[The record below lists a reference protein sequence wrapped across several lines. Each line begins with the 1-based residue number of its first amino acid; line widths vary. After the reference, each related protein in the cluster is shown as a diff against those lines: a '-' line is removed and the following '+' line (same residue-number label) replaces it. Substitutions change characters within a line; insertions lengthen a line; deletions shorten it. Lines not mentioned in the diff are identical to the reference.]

1 MTRNLPSCV
10 LEKFNGYETIRNDIA
25 NKEKLDFTPIN
36 IVYEPSFDE
45 EKHVVCNF
53 TDEIHTPYRSYL
65 GRFDKGKERL
75 SHRIVRQCHYC
86 QNFFCKK

>member
-45 EKHVVCNF
+45 EK
-53 TDEIHTPYRSYL
+53 R
-65 GRFDKGKERL
+65 RL
-75 SHRIVRQCHYC
+75 QFH
-86 QNFFCKK
+86 